1 MNGYPTKI
9 LHGDWYAGKGIGICQ
24 LEIQN
29 MNVTVCLS
37 HFHAKVRF
45 KSNILFFKL
54 FLNNYLWISLGKI
67 LKRFFEILKFCNL
80 T

>member
-29 MNVTVCLS
+29 
-37 HFHAKVRF
+37 
-45 KSNILFFKL
+45 ILFFKL
-54 FLNNYLWISLGKI
+54 FRNNYLWISLGKI
-67 LKRFFEILKFCNL
+67 LKRIF
-80 T
+80 